1 MSNFKRPP
9 LEIPPISDE
18 KIAELSLRI
27 KPLVRSKDDDSLYF
41 IKDVDARKIA
51 FSWSPELTEK
61 ADSLKAIGAIA
72 TLHAWG
78 YYGVFKPGIA
88 EVLAQIPAGYLDEVV
103 AFEVAGP
110 KDAEDLNRE
119 KEALDAGFHV
129 ARTTL
134 YAKAEL

>member
-1 MSNFKRPP
+1 M
-9 LEIPPISDE
+9 I
-18 KIAELSLRI
+18 
-27 KPLVRSKDDDSLYF
+27 
-41 IKDVDARKIA
+41 
-51 FSWSPELTEK
+51 EK
-61 ADSLKAIGAIA
+61 ADSLKALGTIA

-78 YYGVFKPGIA
+78 YYGVFKPSIA